1 MRLLDRYL
9 LRELLVP
16 LGYCLSGFLIFWLA
30 FLTFSEMDEFQRQ
43 GLNAG
48 EIALYLFLTLP
59 KTLGH
64 VVPLGLLLALLYSLT
79 HHARHQELTAIR
91 CAGVSLWRLL
101 TPYLAVGIICGL
113 GLFLVNEVLMPRSLD
128 EADQLLTR
136 RQRQSQAEQ
145 AWQRH
150 VVFLDYSGGHTNVV
164 GPFDFHALTGEMRKA
179 RVLWH
184 SPDGARLELAAERGV
199 FSNGHWHFFN
209 VQQNVYAPGQTI
221 PTERRQT
228 NLLALPDLTATPERI
243 RSEIKVSSLSDLRI
257 ARGVSLSLREIYEYR
272 RWHPERG
279 RDAALDTKWHARLA
293 APVTCLVVVLIAV
306 PFAARSG
313 RRNVF
318 VGVASSVFLAF
329 AYFLVQ
335 RLAEALGLSGRLV
348 PWLAGW
354 LPNLLFGLAG
364 LWLTARTR

>member
-9 LRELLVP
+9 LRELLAP

-30 FLTFSEMDEFQRQ
+30 FLVFSEMDEFQRQ
-43 GLNAG
+43 GLTAG
-48 EIALYLFLTLP
+48 EIAAYLFLTLP
-59 KTLGH
+59 KTLGY
-64 VVPLGLLLALLYSLT
+64 VVPLGLLLAMLYSLT
-79 HHARHQELTAIR
+79 HHARHHELTAIR

-101 TPYLAVGIICGL
+101 APYLAVGAACGL
-113 GLFLVNEVLMPRSLD
+113 ALFMVNEVLMPHSLD

-136 RQRQSQAEQ
+136 RQRQGEGEQ

-150 VVFLDYSGGHTNVV
+150 VVFLDFTGGRTNVV
-164 GPFDFHALTGEMRKA
+164 GPFDFHLETGQMRKA
-179 RVLWH
+179 RLIWH
-184 SPDGARLELAAERGV
+184 AADGSRLELAAERGV
-199 FSNGHWHFFN
+199 FTNGHWQFFQ
-209 VQQNVYAPGQTI
+209 VQQNFYAPGQPI
-221 PTERRQT
+221 PTERRLT
-228 NLLALPDLTATPERI
+228 NTLALPELTASPARI
-243 RSEIKVSSLSDLRI
+243 RSEIKVSSLSDLRA
-257 ARGVSLSLREIYEYR
+257 ARGMSLSLREIYEYR

-279 RDAALDTKWHARLA
+279 RDAQLDTKWHTRLA
-293 APVTCLVVVLIAV
+293 APVTCLVVVLMAV

-335 RLAEALGLSGRLV
+335 RFAEALGLSGRLA

-354 LPNLLFGLAG
+354 LPNLMFGLAG
-364 LWLTARTR
+364 LWFTARTR